1 MPLYCQTISITG
13 QLENLTRS
21 QAARLIKEAGGVF
34 SRKMNAQTTLLV
46 KGAKGN
52 NSLPVKAASVGAA
65 VITEDDLVE
74 MLGVP
79 YTGRLPGL
87 LFEIK

>member
-21 QAARLIKEAGGVF
+21 QAARLIVEAGGVF
-34 SRKMNAQTTLLV
+34 SRNMNSQTTLLV
-46 KGAKGN
+46 KGAKAN
-52 NSLPVKAASVGAA
+52 KSLPRLAASIGAA

-87 LFEIK
+87 LVEVK